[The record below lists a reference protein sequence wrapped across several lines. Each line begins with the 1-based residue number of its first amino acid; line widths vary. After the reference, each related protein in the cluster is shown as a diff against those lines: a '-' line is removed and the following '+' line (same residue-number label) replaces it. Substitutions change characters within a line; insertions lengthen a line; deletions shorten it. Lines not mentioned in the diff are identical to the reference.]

1 MHFIRII
8 DENSWLMCYLWHTNE
23 LKKKK
28 LYSKSLVAVIEIF
41 KKLNRMFCKTYAHI
55 KCWSFKLFNMYK
67 IHRMKCAVEFPLWL
81 NWMRTSRK
89 VLLFLTVYLKESS
102 AFFPF
107 LILTEDFSLNLCTM
121 ANISISFRSIWFARF
136 SISSMSRW
144 CGNYKPMKIT
154 FSFFC
159 FFFSPSNHHCL
170 ALWSKLF

>member
-1 MHFIRII
+1 MNWKRKNYIQ
-8 DENSWLMCYLWHTNE
+8 
-23 LKKKK
+23 
-28 LYSKSLVAVIEIF
+28 SLFVAVIEIF

-89 VLLFLTVYLKESS
+89 VLLSLTVYLKKSS
-102 AFFPF
+102 AVFPF
-107 LILTEDFSLNLCTM
+107 LILTEDFSLNICTM

-159 FFFSPSNHHCL
+159 FFFFTEQSS
-170 ALWSKLF
+170 LFGFMVKTFLNENEIMKIHRI